1 MNGGN
6 PVRPRRG
13 ELNIRQLFVRE
24 QHLPALDV
32 IAFIDLHV
40 RIEIDIIRPQHS
52 HVTDGSRLLYQRLVY
67 PPADRQI
74 ETFSDA
80 DQRKNR

>member
-1 MNGGN
+1 MNDGN

-52 HVTDGSRLLYQRLVY
+52 HVTDGSRLLC
-67 PPADRQI
+67 
-74 ETFSDA
+74 
-80 DQRKNR
+80 

>member
-40 RIEIDIIRPQHS
+40 RIEIDIIRAPAQPR
-52 HVTDGSRLLYQRLVY
+52 DGRE
-67 PPADRQI
+67 PPALLTPGLPDR
-74 ETFSDA
+74 
-80 DQRKNR
+80 